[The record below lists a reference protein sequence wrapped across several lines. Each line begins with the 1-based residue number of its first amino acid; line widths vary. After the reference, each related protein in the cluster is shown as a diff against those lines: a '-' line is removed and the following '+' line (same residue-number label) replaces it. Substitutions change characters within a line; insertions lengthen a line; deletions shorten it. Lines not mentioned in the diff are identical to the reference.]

1 MAETRLNPTDG
12 SEPLE
17 GAPVKCQLVVIEGP
31 DMGRAVLLDAER
43 TVGTHASADLRLTDD
58 TVSERHLR
66 VTPSGAGFAVRDAGS
81 TNGTFFEGS
90 RVTELV
96 VKPGATLKIGAS
108 FLRVQPQPRALE
120 VAASQAR
127 RFGELVAESLAM
139 REVFAVLE
147 LAAASDVT
155 VLVQGETGTGKE
167 LVARAIHDASARR
180 GKPFVAIDCG
190 ALPESLLESE
200 LFGHVRGAF
209 TGASSARTGAF
220 ARAQCGTL
228 FLDELG
234 AVQPSVQARLLRVI
248 EERKVKPVGSD
259 DERKLDVRL
268 VAASR
273 VDLATRVAEGAFRP
287 DLYFRLSV
295 LAVGLPPLRQR
306 REDISLVVAELLR
319 VRGFEAGKIEGPN
332 LDLLKTHSWPG
343 NVRELRNVIER
354 AMALSPTARS
364 FQELRVS
371 LSSQANE
378 SDALAVRTDL
388 PFKQAKE
395 QLVASFEARY
405 VRDLHA
411 RHQGNVSA
419 AAREAQVDRKHW
431 RGLLREHGVLDGP
444 DED

>member
-1 MAETRLNPTDG
+1 MAETRLNTTHG
-12 SEPLE
+12 SELLE
-17 GAPVKCQLVVIEGP
+17 GAPSRCQLVVIEGP
-31 DMGRAVLLDAER
+31 EMGRAVLLDGAR
-43 TVGTHASADLRLTDD
+43 TVGTSAASDLRLTDD
-58 TVSERHLR
+58 TVSERHLE
-66 VTPSGAGFAVRDAGS
+66 VKPSGGGFVVRDLGS

-90 RVTELV
+90 RVNELTIG
-96 VKPGATLKIGAS
+96 PGATLKVGKC

-120 VAASQAR
+120 VPASQAR

-167 LVARAIHDASARR
+167 LVARAIHEASARR

-190 ALPESLLESE
+190 ALPDSLLESE

-209 TGASSARTGAF
+209 TGASSTRAGAF
-220 ARAQCGTL
+220 ARAQGGTL

-259 DERKLDVRL
+259 EERKIDVRL

-273 VDLATRVAEGAFRP
+273 FDLSTRVAEGAFRP

-295 LAVGLPPLRQR
+295 LAIGLPPLRQR
-306 REDISLVVAELLR
+306 REDIPVMVAELLR
-319 VRGFEAGKIEGPN
+319 LRGFDAGEISGAN
-332 LDLLKTHSWPG
+332 LDLLRTHSWPG

-354 AMALSPTARS
+354 AVALTPSARS
-364 FQELRVS
+364 FKELKVS
-371 LSSQANE
+371 LTSLATE
-378 SDALAVRTDL
+378 AEALAVRTDL

-395 QLVASFEARY
+395 QLVASFESRY
-405 VRDLHA
+405 LKDLHA
-411 RHQGNVSA
+411 RHHGNVSA

-431 RGLLREHGVLDGP
+431 RALLREHGVLLGP